1 MRLANTYLD
10 KGDFVTAESDAEQAL
25 RSARQNDHPRIKAS
39 AEFTLA
45 SIRDQQ
51 GGNRDEQIALA
62 KDALKYYRDFG
73 FLDRAAAS
81 SILVVRAEE
90 AKGNFAEA
98 LDAST
103 DLLQLA
109 EKTHSDVSVET
120 AEEAVGVADFGLQ
133 DYPAAL
139 AHFDRA
145 LEVSR
150 ALHENEAYQ
159 ENLCADALWR
169 LGRYEDSEKTLAA
182 IPPDARRRND
192 IGSYF
197 DDIRAQME
205 LSKGKYRD
213 ALSISQ
219 NALQTFPK
227 LQADKTLD
235 YLAVKTLA
243 EAQLGHLVQA
253 RLDADKLFDTARQ
266 RGDEYLIAQAELT
279 AANVYLA
286 LHLPVKALSLAR
298 TSNAYFST
306 NGEKESEWI
315 SLLYLAQTEKE
326 LGDVRACADNARTA
340 SEILN
345 QLKRS
350 WGPSV
355 FNQYVNRPDHRTAI
369 RELIELQTI

>member
-1 MRLANTYLD
+1 
-10 KGDFVTAESDAEQAL
+10 
-25 RSARQNDHPRIKAS
+25 
-39 AEFTLA
+39 
-45 SIRDQQ
+45 
-51 GGNRDEQIALA
+51 
-62 KDALKYYRDFG
+62 
-73 FLDRAAAS
+73 
-81 SILVVRAEE
+81 
-90 AKGNFAEA
+90 
-98 LDAST
+98 
-103 DLLQLA
+103 
-109 EKTHSDVSVET
+109 
-120 AEEAVGVADFGLQ
+120 
-133 DYPAAL
+133 
-139 AHFDRA
+139 
-145 LEVSR
+145 
-150 ALHENEAYQ
+150 
-159 ENLCADALWR
+159 
-169 LGRYEDSEKTLAA
+169 
-182 IPPDARRRND
+182 
-192 IGSYF
+192 
-197 DDIRAQME
+197 ME